1 MLSRGETCFGVLPFF
16 LYAAALQGAPS
27 SNARAMSRIASSLC
41 TCVSPPPASFD
52 PAYHVADATQV
63 AAYRVKMIGRCGALL
78 PLFRLVGVLCIAAL
92 WRVESLPRHRGDRPK
107 LNSTAPDYLRSRGV
121 ASGVKPN
128 FEARQGSR
136 CRWPDAEAKRLG

>member
-1 MLSRGETCFGVLPFF
+1 
-16 LYAAALQGAPS
+16 
-27 SNARAMSRIASSLC
+27 
-41 TCVSPPPASFD
+41 
-52 PAYHVADATQV
+52 
-63 AAYRVKMIGRCGALL
+63 
-78 PLFRLVGVLCIAAL
+78 
-92 WRVESLPRHRGDRPK
+92 VESLPRHRGDRPK